1 MTQPLVSVCI
11 PTFNHADYIQDCLLS
26 VLGQTVNGDIEILVG
41 DDCSTDRTSENI
53 KEIMTCHPGKIRYL
67 YQKTNVGP
75 FENLKSLVREAS
87 GKFIAHLDG
96 DDFWT
101 PGKLRAQLEFLGRN
115 QDCVACYSN
124 AWVVSRDLCPMGIF
138 NNRLPDRFNLSDL
151 LVKGNFL
158 NHSSLVYR
166 ATHKNCVLNLPDRFI
181 DYQIHL
187 GLTMHGAVGYLNV
200 AYVVYRHASSQSMI
214 QNSGDQV
221 RILYLQ
227 ALLFAF
233 DAGGIESKLRA
244 DALSNFWARI
254 VKDGASKFRFRWT
267 MQWAKEL
274 QKNPTSSFRKIM
286 IRGLI
291 QGLIMLWH
299 AAQFRILT
307 RLLSNEKLR
316 VFNRR

>member
-26 VLGQTVNGDIEILVG
+26 ALSQIVDGDIEIIVG
-41 DDCSTDRTSENI
+41 DDCSTDRTPEKI
-53 KEIMTCHPGKIRYL
+53 KEITIRHPGKIRHIH
-67 YQKTNVGP
+67 QDTNIGP
-75 FENLKSLVREAS
+75 FENLKSLVREAK
-87 GKFIAHLDG
+87 GQFIAHLDG

-101 PGKLRAQLEFLGRN
+101 PGKIRAQLEFLRDN
-115 QDCVACYSN
+115 RDCAACYSN
-124 AWVVSRDLCPMGIF
+124 AWVVSRDLRPMGLF
-138 NNRLPDRFNLSDL
+138 NNHLPDRFNTSDL
-151 LVKGNFL
+151 LIKGNFL

-166 ATHKNCVLNLPDRFI
+166 AAHKNCVLGLPDKFI

-187 GLTMHGAVGYLNV
+187 GLAMQGTVGYLNA

-214 QNSGDQV
+214 QNSADQV
-221 RILYLQ
+221 RNLYLK

-233 DAGGIESKLRA
+233 EAGDIDLELRA

-254 VKDGASKFRFRWT
+254 VKDGTSKFRFRWT
-267 MQWAKEL
+267 LEWAKEL
-274 QKNPTSSFRKIM
+274 QKISAPTPRRVM
-286 IRGLI
+286 LRGTI

-299 AAQFRILT
+299 AAQFRIST
-307 RLLSNEKLR
+307 QLLSNEKLR